1 MLIPRDFFARPSV
14 EVAPDLLGCVLEHET
29 ADGLVAVELT
39 EVEAYAG
46 RSDPASHAYRGKT
59 QRNAVMFGPPGH
71 AYVYFTYGMHFCV
84 NMVCLGE
91 EGSAS
96 AVLLRAGAI
105 IAGEDLARA
114 RRTRGPVPEGRARIA
129 PRDLARGPARLCQ
142 ALGIDR
148 SLDGADVCVAGSPL
162 RMLRRGG
169 QPGPFGCAS
178 PGGRNPDP
186 PWNPPQDCHRTPG
199 RGEQRR
205 RDPLAVLVRRGPDRL
220 GVPGACAPATQTGY
234 PLTARWWHHAG
245 VDDIIDELSWRGLIA
260 VSTDL
265 DELRLALK
273 SGRVTLY
280 GGFDPTA
287 PGLHIGNL
295 VLLVTMRRLQ
305 LAGHRPIGLVGGAT
319 GLIGDPSGK
328 SAERVLNPAELVAEW
343 VERIRGEVSRF
354 LDFDAGESSALIVS
368 NLDWTAPMHVL
379 DFLRDIGKHFSVNRM
394 LDRESVKARLEA
406 GGISY
411 TEFSYQLLQAMDYL
425 ELYRRYGCTLQL
437 GGSDQWGNL
446 VAGVGLIRSVES
458 ASVHALAT
466 PLITKPDGTKYGKT
480 EGGAI
485 WLSADLMSPYA
496 FYQFWLNVSDAEVP
510 NLLRVFSFKSREE
523 IDQLVRESTERPAAR
538 IGQRALAEEVT
549 TLVHGAEE
557 TQRAIAASRALFGQ
571 GSLTD
576 LDERTL
582 AAVAA
587 EVRAAEIPGDGGLP
601 PVANLMVA
609 AGVAP
614 TVSAARR
621 TIAEGGAYL
630 NNQKVTDEKAVPGAD
645 DLLHGRYLILRRGK
659 RTVGAVEVYSRG
671 QVVGYRTRRPI
682 SPSA

>member
-1 MLIPRDFFARPSV
+1 
-14 EVAPDLLGCVLEHET
+14 
-29 ADGLVAVELT
+29 
-39 EVEAYAG
+39 
-46 RSDPASHAYRGKT
+46 
-59 QRNAVMFGPPGH
+59 
-71 AYVYFTYGMHFCV
+71 
-84 NMVCLGE
+84 
-91 EGSAS
+91 
-96 AVLLRAGAI
+96 
-105 IAGEDLARA
+105 
-114 RRTRGPVPEGRARIA
+114 
-129 PRDLARGPARLCQ
+129 
-142 ALGIDR
+142 
-148 SLDGADVCVAGSPL
+148 
-162 RMLRRGG
+162 
-169 QPGPFGCAS
+169 
-178 PGGRNPDP
+178 
-186 PWNPPQDCHRTPG
+186 
-199 RGEQRR
+199 
-205 RDPLAVLVRRGPDRL
+205 
-220 GVPGACAPATQTGY
+220 
-234 PLTARWWHHAG
+234 

-425 ELYRRYGCTLQL
+425 ELYRRHDCTLQL

-458 ASVHALAT
+458 ASAHALAT

-485 WLSADLMSPYA
+485 WLSADLLSPYA
-496 FYQFWLNVSDAEVP
+496 FYQFLLNVSDPEVP

-523 IDQLVRESTERPAAR
+523 IDQLVRDSAERPAAR

-571 GSLTD
+571 GSLAD

-587 EVRAAEIPGDGGLP
+587 EVRAVKISSHGGAVSTSSVGRPPDAPSHGGAVSTTGLSLP

-609 AGVAP
+609 AGIFP

-630 NNQKVTDEKAVPGAD
+630 NNRKVTDEKAVPGAD

-659 RTVGAVEVYSRG
+659 RTVGAVEVI
-671 QVVGYRTRRPI
+671 PEDD
-682 SPSA
+682 